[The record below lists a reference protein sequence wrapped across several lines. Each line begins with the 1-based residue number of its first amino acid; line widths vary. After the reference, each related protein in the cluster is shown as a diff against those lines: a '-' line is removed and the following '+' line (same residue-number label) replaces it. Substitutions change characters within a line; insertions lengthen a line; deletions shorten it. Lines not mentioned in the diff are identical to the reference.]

1 MYNTILYAEIN
12 SKLDHCDEC
21 DYDGEIQI
29 VEKDGKL
36 IWQCPNCGCTDPD
49 KMHIARRTCGYI
61 GLQGWNQGRTQEIKD
76 RFVHMSISKNKV
88 NRMNRIK
95 AQMRDATKEEQESVN
110 GYISSISKPTGVNF
124 YDELNK

>member
-1 MYNTILYAEIN
+1 MAISYVESSDMQNNIEAVIKIMQHIYNTILYAEIN
-12 SKLDHCDEC
+12 SKLDHCNEC

-49 KMHIARRTCGYI
+49 RMHIARRTCGYI

-76 RFVHMSISKNKV
+76 RFVHMSISKNKE
-88 NRMNRIK
+88 NDMNRIK
-95 AQMRDATKEEQESVN
+95 AQVK
-110 GYISSISKPTGVNF
+110 
-124 YDELNK
+124 